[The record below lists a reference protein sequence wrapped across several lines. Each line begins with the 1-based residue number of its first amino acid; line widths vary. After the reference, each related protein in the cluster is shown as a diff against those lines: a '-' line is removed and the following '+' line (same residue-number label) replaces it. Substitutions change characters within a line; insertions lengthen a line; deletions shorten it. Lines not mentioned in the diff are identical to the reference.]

1 MTTSHP
7 QPQPNDAKVN
17 EHLARVES
25 LEREK
30 RAKTTVK
37 DLLGD
42 LRENNLINEELSD
55 TLAFYSDLKMD
66 FVAKHEYTQD
76 CREFALMLHLQWSK
90 GIPIPQRLNI
100 FYHRVF
106 F

>member
-1 MTTSHP
+1 MFFRTSRRVLP
-7 QPQPNDAKVN
+7 QPPAPGSQRNHNDHGYTLPASPTAVKAKVN

-25 LEREK
+25 LEREPQW
-30 RAKTTVK
+30 AKTTVK

-66 FVAKHEYTQD
+66 FVAKHEYT
-76 CREFALMLHLQWSK
+76 
-90 GIPIPQRLNI
+90 
-100 FYHRVF
+100 
-106 F
+106 

>member
-7 QPQPNDAKVN
+7 QPQPNDDHGYTLPASLTAVKAKVN

-66 FVAKHEYTQD
+66 FVAKHEYTH
-76 CREFALMLHLQWSK
+76 RTAERLHSCS
-90 GIPIPQRLNI
+90 I
-100 FYHRVF
+100 
-106 F
+106 